1 MITGNSCV
9 KVAVVLLAKPCV
21 YCGSAEASE
30 SIVGGGEVVKPE
42 SVDWGISVRRGV
54 VFGVLTT

>member
-1 MITGNSCV
+1 M
-9 KVAVVLLAKPCV
+9 ALVLLAKPCV

-30 SIVGGGEVVKPE
+30 SIVGGAEVVKPE